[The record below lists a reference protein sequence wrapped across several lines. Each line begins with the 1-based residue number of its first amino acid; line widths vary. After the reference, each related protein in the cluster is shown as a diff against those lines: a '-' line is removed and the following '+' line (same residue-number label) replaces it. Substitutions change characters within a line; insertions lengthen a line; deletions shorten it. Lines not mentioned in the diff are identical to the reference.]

1 MYSCKISVYNIFR
14 VKEMKLNQISW
25 PLHSVATV
33 WMKHGRKETTMSI
46 NEMFNATE
54 NNEATANARSLAG
67 TAQLTAVAN
76 ELVASTIKT
85 IDGDFEN
92 YKDAFAASKSDHS
105 AMDALLAQI
114 INFDDVDVEFIK
126 ELDEATVDGMLK
138 SQQSKR
144 SRAKSKAMTMDN
156 YKSMMTGAIAENL
169 IRKATGKAKSAGGAR
184 RMSGSVDFTAEQL
197 EALQADQEQLN
208 KEIRNVQSKKSIMKS
223 KADFSEE
230 DERWQKLLVAEEQ
243 LKSIRIS
250 TGRTKVVK
258 VDETKEKLAEVL
270 ADVDPDSLKAGDS
283 KALLAQIKELL
294 G

>member
-1 MYSCKISVYNIFR
+1 
-14 VKEMKLNQISW
+14 
-25 PLHSVATV
+25 
-33 WMKHGRKETTMSI
+33 MSII

-76 ELVASTIKT
+76 ELVAQCIKT
-85 IDGDFEN
+85 LNDNLDEYREDFE
-92 YKDAFAASKSDHS
+92 ASKHDHN
-105 AMDALLAQI
+105 AMDKLLAKLI
-114 INFDDVDVEFIK
+114 DFDDVDVEFIK
-126 ELDEATVDGMLK
+126 ELDETVVDGMLK

-156 YKSMMTGAIAENL
+156 YKSMMAGAIAENL

-197 EALQADQEQLN
+197 EALQADQEQLK

-230 DERWQKLLVAEEQ
+230 DERWQALLVAEEQ
-243 LKSIRIS
+243 LKSVRVS
-250 TGRTKVVK
+250 TGGTKVVK
-258 VDETKEKLAEVL
+258 VDETKEKLAEMLNEVDTNHMKA
-270 ADVDPDSLKAGDS
+270 ADVKDILAQV
-283 KALLAQIKELL
+283 KALL